1 MGLDITNI
9 SGILRNQE
17 IPKLVSPYFE
27 THILSYKWSRKGVIF
42 KYTSVTADKNI
53 GQNCHKAYSCNN
65 SKCIYQHCGHVV
77 TGDLTK
83 RLNVFYKQDKY
94 TDLLLQ

>member
-27 THILSYKWSRKGVIF
+27 THILSYKWSRKRA
-42 KYTSVTADKNI
+42 ADKDI

-65 SKCIYQHCGHVV
+65 SKCINQHCGHVV